1 MKKILMPLAF
11 ATAVIVGLWMGN
23 RMNLG
28 SQNSCLQ
35 TDEDSPIARGNGGG
49 EIEML
54 LNFIE
59 TVYVDTVDKKKLS
72 EEAIV
77 KIMSGLDPHSSY
89 IPADELQMVNDD
101 LKGSFSGIGV
111 QFNLQNDTIMVV
123 SVISGGP
130 SEKVGVQPGDRI
142 VEVDDSAFVGKGI
155 TTEKVVKKLRG
166 KKGTKVKIGVMRFGV
181 DEVVHFAIKR
191 DDIPTNSVEA
201 FYMIEDGVGYVKVDK
216 FGDNT
221 DEEFFNA
228 LSSLKKMGANCFI
241 VDLRGNSGGFL
252 NTVTSMVNEFL
263 EKDALI
269 VYTEGKAFPREES
282 RAMGTGRFQNDSIV

>member
-23 RMNLG
+23 QLTLR
-28 SQNSCLQ
+28 SQNGCLQ
-35 TDEDSPIARGNGGG
+35 TDEDSPIVRGNGGG

-181 DEVVHFAIKR
+181 DEVYH
-191 DDIPTNSVEA
+191 
-201 FYMIEDGVGYVKVDK
+201 
-216 FGDNT
+216 
-221 DEEFFNA
+221 
-228 LSSLKKMGANCFI
+228 
-241 VDLRGNSGGFL
+241 
-252 NTVTSMVNEFL
+252 
-263 EKDALI
+263 
-269 VYTEGKAFPREES
+269 
-282 RAMGTGRFQNDSIV
+282 